1 MAEVY
6 GENGFLYEYV
16 DGWGKL
22 PDGMNYVECPGVAV
36 DSKDNVFILTR
47 GEHPVIV
54 FDKEGN
60 FLRTFG
66 EGYFSNRTHGLYCAY
81 DDTLLIAD
89 DGIHTIQKFSP
100 TGELLMEIGE
110 RDHPSP
116 KWGGAPFHR
125 PPSAA
130 ILPP

>member
-36 DSKDNVFILTR
+36 DSKDNVYILTR

-54 FDKEGN
+54 IDKEGN

-66 EGYFSNRTHGLYCAY
+66 EGYFSHRTHGLYCAY

-89 DGIHTIQKFSP
+89 DGIHTIQKFSSD
-100 TGELLMEIGE
+100 GELLMEIGE

-116 KWGGAPFHR
+116 KWGGEPFNR
-125 PPSAA
+125 PT
-130 ILPP
+130 

>member
-16 DGWGKL
+16 DGWGTL
-22 PDGMNYVECPGVAV
+22 PDGMTYVECPGVAV

-66 EGYFSNRTHGLYCAY
+66 EGYFSNRTTGCTAP
-81 DDTLLIAD
+81 T
-89 DGIHTIQKFSP
+89 TTPCSSP
-100 TGELLMEIGE
+100 TMA
-110 RDHPSP
+110 ST
-116 KWGGAPFHR
+116 PFRSSR
-125 PPSAA
+125 PPASY
-130 ILPP
+130 